1 MGAVRIVAMT
11 LALSAATFC
20 SWQMATAGVGLSDDL
35 QQTASVRAGSASG
48 SRVLVGGGIHSG
60 K

>member
-1 MGAVRIVAMT
+1 MMVTRLGLLLVTLTAMT
-11 LALSAATFC
+11 GLS
-20 SWQMATAGVGLSDDL
+20 WMMASEGVGLSDDFK
-35 QQTASVRAGSASG
+35 QTASVRAGSAGG